1 MMFSVV
7 IPVYNKETTVARAV
21 RSVFAQVCH
30 DYEIVAV
37 NDGSLDCSLAVLRN
51 LESESKNVGV
61 DLRII
66 DKQNE
71 GVSATRN
78 RGAREARGDW
88 VMFLDADDYYLPRF
102 LTEMADLIARNP
114 EAGMAGSNYYAL
126 HEGAL
131 RSYRRG
137 FTAGYVNYF
146 RYWKPLWILFH
157 TSSFGIRRK
166 TFLDIGGFRED
177 LHFYEDAELMFRAAF
192 TVKVVATPE
201 PLAVY
206 TDDAPVKLSRQGGVT
221 IAEKLPHVR
230 LLDKRIREGC
240 ASAEELRCAR
250 QWVSREI
257 KVAYLLHES
266 VENVMALYAAT
277 LSASPGIKKM
287 ASSRLLPLYVSYLR
301 VRDYF
306 VVWTCSRRNTSESVQ
321 PKMTV

>member
-7 IPVYNKETTVARAV
+7 IPVYNKETTVARTV

-37 NDGSLDCSLAVLRN
+37 NDGSLDGSLAVLRN
-51 LESESKNVGV
+51 LESESKKVGV
-61 DLRII
+61 DLRIV
-66 DKQNE
+66 DKKNE

-102 LTEMADLIARNP
+102 LAEMANLISRNP
-114 EAGMAGSNYYAL
+114 EAGMAGSNFYVL
-126 HEGAL
+126 CEGAL

-146 RYWKPLWILFH
+146 RYWTPLWILFH
-157 TSSFGIRRK
+157 TSSFGMRRK
-166 TFLDIGGFRED
+166 TFLDIGGFKED
-177 LHFYEDAELMFRAAF
+177 LRFYEDAELMFRAAF

-221 IAEKLPHVR
+221 IAEKLPHLC

-250 QWVSREI
+250 LWVSREI
-257 KVAYLLHES
+257 KVADRKS
-266 VENVMALYAAT
+266 VV
-277 LSASPGIKKM
+277 
-287 ASSRLLPLYVSYLR
+287 
-301 VRDYF
+301 
-306 VVWTCSRRNTSESVQ
+306 
-321 PKMTV
+321 